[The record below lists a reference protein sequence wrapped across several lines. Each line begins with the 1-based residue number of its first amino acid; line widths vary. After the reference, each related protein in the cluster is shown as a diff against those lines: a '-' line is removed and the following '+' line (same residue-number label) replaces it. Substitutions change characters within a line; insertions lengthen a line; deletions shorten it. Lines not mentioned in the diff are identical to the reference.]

1 MDKLIMI
8 KSLTDTK
15 NLIEALIENR
25 TQMFATTEIPKPLDE
40 LVAAANACVNAL
52 QNGNKIFFMGNG
64 GSAAEAQHL
73 AGELVSF
80 FLKQSKPYAAIALN
94 TDTSVMTAI
103 ANDIGYEHVFSR
115 QLQALSKPGD
125 VAVYLSTS
133 GISKNILNAMEYGK
147 ENGVVNIAFTGMK
160 TRHMHHHSDYYIA
173 VPSTSTPHVQEAH
186 LILGHLL
193 CERIE
198 ERLNA

>member
-1 MDKLIMI
+1 MDKLLMI

-25 TQMFATTEIPKPLDE
+25 TQMFATTEIPKPLDQ
-40 LVAAANACVNAL
+40 LVGAANACVEAL

-73 AGELVSF
+73 VGELVSYF
-80 FLKQSKPYAAIALN
+80 MRQSKPYAAIALN
-94 TDTSVMTAI
+94 TDTSVITAI
-103 ANDIGYEHVFSR
+103 ANDLGYEHVFSR

-133 GISKNILNAMEYGK
+133 GLSKNILKAMEYGK
-147 ENGVVNIAFTGMK
+147 ENGVVNISFTGMK
-160 TRHMHHHSDYYIA
+160 IQIY
-173 VPSTSTPHVQEAH
+173 PSTYHH
-186 LILGHLL
+186 LSPSFFLL
-193 CERIE
+193 LIIIIIRVEIE
-198 ERLNA
+198 WKQ

>member
-1 MDKLIMI
+1 MI

-15 NLIEALIENR
+15 NLLETLIENR
-25 TQMFATTEIPKPLDE
+25 TQMFATTEIPKPLDQ
-40 LVAAANACVNAL
+40 LVGAANACVEAL

-73 AGELVSF
+73 AGELVSYF
-80 FLKQSKPYAAIALN
+80 MRQSKPYAAIALN
-94 TDTSVMTAI
+94 TDTSVITAI
-103 ANDIGYEHVFSR
+103 ANDLGYEHVFSR
-115 QLQALSKPGD
+115 QLEALSKPGD

-133 GISKNILNAMEYGK
+133 GLSKNILNAMEYGK
-147 ENGVVNIAFTGMK
+147 ENGVVNIGFTGMK
-160 TRHMHHHSDYYIA
+160 TRYMHQYSDYYIA
-173 VPSTSTPHVQEAH
+173 IPSTSTPHIQEMH

-198 ERLNA
+198 ERLDA